1 MSKFTELEVL
11 AGDEEEIGI
20 EDNWSDIFEKL
31 DQKDGVPDGR
41 IDKNA
46 FLEWIDTLSFQDV
59 VMLEVNNGISR

>member
-1 MSKFTELEVL
+1 MSKFTELEVV
-11 AGDEEEIGI
+11 AGDEKEIGN

>member
-1 MSKFTELEVL
+1 MSKFTELEVV
-11 AGDEEEIGI
+11 AGDEKEIGN

-31 DQKDGVPDGR
+31 DQKDGVLDGR